1 MTQISRFTERC
12 VVIAQRVTG
21 DGDES
26 AAPNGGGGF
35 ADYAFVSLHC
45 LRIYLDTSYRMTID
59 LLKEMPQITGEIGL
73 DAADLPAP
81 STLCKALDRI
91 EMSLCRVLLR
101 QSAQLHD
108 PSEHA
113 ALDATFYER
122 DRASRHYCHRTNYR
136 VQTLKVTKLVDT
148 ESQAILD
155 VHCST
160 TLKGSDA
167 DLCEQIARRNAGD
180 LRTLAADKGYDK
192 NALRE
197 RLRELEIRPLIK
209 HCVRAPY
216 DHAHNARID
225 ENLYAQRSM
234 TETVNSA
241 VKRSLGYAVRAR
253 DWYREFRE
261 IALMCVVYN
270 IKRSVIQ

>member
-1 MTQISRFTERC
+1 MTQISRFTEE
-12 VVIAQRVTG
+12 VVLVAQRVTG

-35 ADYAFVSLHC
+35 ADSALVSLHC

-59 LLKEMPQITGEIGL
+59 LLKEMPQIIREIGL

-148 ESQAILD
+148 ESQAVLD
-155 VHCST
+155 MHCST
-160 TLKGSDA
+160 TLEGSDA

-241 VKRSLGYAVRAR
+241 IKRSLGYAVRAR
-253 DWYREFRE
+253 TWFREFRE

-270 IKRSVIQ
+270 IKRAVKQ

>member
-59 LLKEMPQITGEIGL
+59 LLKEMPQIIREIGL
-73 DAADLPAP
+73 EAADLPAP

-122 DRASRHYCHRTNYR
+122 DRASRHYCHRTNYH

-160 TLKGSDA
+160 TLEGSDA

-192 NALRE
+192 TVLRE

-209 HCVRAPY
+209 HCIRAPY

-225 ENLYAQRSM
+225 ADLYAQRSM

-253 DWYREFRE
+253 TWFREFRE

-270 IKRSVIQ
+270 IKRAVKQ

>member
-1 MTQISRFTERC
+1 MTQISRFTEE
-12 VVIAQRVTG
+12 VVLVAQRVTG
-21 DGDES
+21 DEDES

-35 ADYAFVSLHC
+35 ADSALVSLHC

-59 LLKEMPQITGEIGL
+59 LLKEMPQIIREIGL

-108 PSEHA
+108 PSERA

-148 ESQAILD
+148 ESQAVLD

-160 TLKGSDA
+160 TLEGSDA

-241 VKRSLGYAVRAR
+241 IKRSLGYAVRAR
-253 DWYREFRE
+253 TWFREFRE

-270 IKRSVIQ
+270 IKRAVKQ

>member
-1 MTQISRFTERC
+1 MTQISRFTEE
-12 VVIAQRVTG
+12 VVLVAQRVTG

-35 ADYAFVSLHC
+35 ADYALVSLHC
-45 LRIYLDTSYRMTID
+45 LRIYLNTSYRMTID
-59 LLKEMPQITGEIGL
+59 LLKEMPQISGEIGL

-101 QSAQLHD
+101 RSAQHHD

-122 DRASRHYCHRTNYR
+122 DRASRHYCHRTNYH

-160 TLKGSDA
+160 TLEGSDA

-209 HCVRAPY
+209 HCIRAPY

-225 ENLYAQRSM
+225 GELYAQRSM

-261 IALMCVVYN
+261 IVLMCIVYN
-270 IKRSVIQ
+270 IKRSVKQ

>member
-1 MTQISRFTERC
+1 MTQISRFTEE
-12 VVIAQRVTG
+12 VVPVVKRVTG

-26 AAPNGGGGF
+26 AAPDGGGGF
-35 ADYAFVSLHC
+35 ADYALVSLHC

-113 ALDATFYER
+113 ALDATFYDR
-122 DRASRHYCHRTNYR
+122 DRASRHYCHRTNYH

-148 ESQAILD
+148 ESQAVLD

-209 HCVRAPY
+209 HCIRAPY

-261 IALMCVVYN
+261 ITLMCVVYN
-270 IKRSVIQ
+270 IKRSVTQ

>member
-12 VVIAQRVTG
+12 VLVAQRVTG
-21 DGDES
+21 DGSES

-35 ADYAFVSLHC
+35 ADYALVSLHC
-45 LRIYLDTSYRMTID
+45 LRIYLDTSYRTTID
-59 LLKEMPQITGEIGL
+59 LLKEMPQITQEIGL

-113 ALDATFYER
+113 ALDATFYDR
-122 DRASRHYCHRTNYR
+122 DRASRHYCQRTNYR

-148 ESQAILD
+148 ESQAVLD

-192 NALRE
+192 TALRE

-209 HCVRAPY
+209 HCIRAPY

-225 ENLYAQRSM
+225 ADLYAQRSM

-253 DWYREFRE
+253 TWFREFRE
-261 IALMCVVYN
+261 IALMCIVYN
-270 IKRSVIQ
+270 IKRAVKQ

>member
-1 MTQISRFTERC
+1 MRQVSRFTEA
-12 VVIAQRVTG
+12 VVPVAQRVTG

-26 AAPNGGGGF
+26 AAPDGGGGF
-35 ADYAFVSLHC
+35 ADYPLVSLHC
-45 LRIYLDTSYRMTID
+45 LRISLDTSYRMTID
-59 LLKEMPQITGEIGL
+59 LLKEMPQITGEIGRVE
-73 DAADLPAP
+73 ADLPAP

-113 ALDATFYER
+113 ALDATFYDR
-122 DRASRHYCHRTNYR
+122 DRASRHCCHRTNYR
-136 VQTLKVTKLVDT
+136 VQTLKTTKLVDT
-148 ESQAILD
+148 ESQAVLD

-160 TLKGSDA
+160 TLEGSDA

-180 LRTLAADKGYDK
+180 LRTLAADKGYDE

-197 RLRELEIRPLIK
+197 QLRELEIRPLIK

-225 ENLYAQRSM
+225 EDLYVQRSM

-253 DWYREFRE
+253 G
-261 IALMCVVYN
+261 
-270 IKRSVIQ
+270 

>member
-1 MTQISRFTERC
+1 MTQISRFTEQC
-12 VVIAQRVTG
+12 VLIAERVTG

-26 AAPNGGGGF
+26 AAPDGGGGF
-35 ADYAFVSLHC
+35 ADSALISLHC

-73 DAADLPAP
+73 NTTDLPAP

-101 QSAQLHD
+101 QSAQLHE

-113 ALDATFYER
+113 ALDATFYDR

-160 TLKGSDA
+160 TLEGSDA

-209 HCVRAPY
+209 HCIRAPY

-270 IKRSVIQ
+270 IKRSVKQ

>member
-1 MTQISRFTERC
+1 MTQISRFTEE
-12 VVIAQRVTG
+12 VVPVAERVTG

-26 AAPNGGGGF
+26 AAPDGGGGV
-35 ADYAFVSLHC
+35 ADSALISLHC

-73 DAADLPAP
+73 NTTDLPAP

-101 QSAQLHD
+101 QSAQLHE

-113 ALDATFYER
+113 ALDATFYDR

-160 TLKGSDA
+160 TLEGSDA

-209 HCVRAPY
+209 HCIRAPY

-270 IKRSVIQ
+270 IKRSVKQ

>member
-1 MTQISRFTERC
+1 ME
-12 VVIAQRVTG
+12 
-21 DGDES
+21 
-26 AAPNGGGGF
+26 P
-35 ADYAFVSLHC
+35 FVSLHC

-122 DRASRHYCHRTNYR
+122 DRASRHYCHRTNYH

-160 TLKGSDA
+160 TLEGSDV

-192 NALRE
+192 TTLRE

-209 HCVRAPY
+209 HCIRAPY

-225 ENLYAQRSM
+225 EDLYAQRSM

-253 DWYREFRE
+253 TWFREFRE

-270 IKRSVIQ
+270 TKRAVKQ

>member
-12 VVIAQRVTG
+12 VLVAQRVTG
-21 DGDES
+21 DGSES

-35 ADYAFVSLHC
+35 ADYALVSLHC
-45 LRIYLDTSYRMTID
+45 LRIYLDSSYRMTID

-81 STLCKALDRI
+81 STLCKSLDRI

-113 ALDATFYER
+113 ALDATFYDR
-122 DRASRHYCHRTNYR
+122 DHASRHYCHRTNYR

-148 ESQAILD
+148 ESQAVLD

-192 NALRE
+192 TALRE

-209 HCVRAPY
+209 HCIRAPY

-225 ENLYAQRSM
+225 EDLYAQRSM

-253 DWYREFRE
+253 TWFREFRE

-270 IKRSVIQ
+270 IKRAVKQ